1 MTKEYGKLVISA
13 TEQQL
18 LEGEKRLFKIY
29 GVRAKGKQN
38 LSDGKPFDLKLI
50 DYITYNP
57 NYDEHKL
64 DLLIERASVN
74 WNVISNV
81 DSWLEKIRGVQMDSI
96 LLDTSFCIR
105 LLKNNDDL
113 HQNAKDYF
121 KYFLEKKIEIYLSS
135 IVIAEYS
142 VKDAPANLPLEFVK
156 IIPFDF
162 FDGKTAEEFHSI
174 LLNHKEQVA
183 SIERNVI
190 KDDCKL
196 MAQLFNRNIQGY
208 ITKDRKS
215 FSQIIAPILASKIF
229 VIEVL
234 DLEIPLKDFKGEL
247 F

>member
-1 MTKEYGKLVISA
+1 
-13 TEQQL
+13 
-18 LEGEKRLFKIY
+18 
-29 GVRAKGKQN
+29 
-38 LSDGKPFDLKLI
+38 
-50 DYITYNP
+50 
-57 NYDEHKL
+57 
-64 DLLIERASVN
+64 
-74 WNVISNV
+74 
-81 DSWLEKIRGVQMDSI
+81 MDSI

-105 LLKNNDDL
+105 LLKSNDDL

-142 VKDAPANLPLEFVK
+142 VKDDPANLPLEFVK

-162 FDGKTAEEFHSI
+162 FDGKTAGEFHSI
-174 LLNHKEQVA
+174 LLNHKEQVTN
-183 SIERNVI
+183 IDRNVI

>member
-1 MTKEYGKLVISA
+1 
-13 TEQQL
+13 
-18 LEGEKRLFKIY
+18 
-29 GVRAKGKQN
+29 
-38 LSDGKPFDLKLI
+38 
-50 DYITYNP
+50 
-57 NYDEHKL
+57 
-64 DLLIERASVN
+64 
-74 WNVISNV
+74 
-81 DSWLEKIRGVQMDSI
+81 MDSI

-105 LLKNNDDL
+105 LLKSNDDL

-121 KYFLEKKIEIYLSS
+121 KYFLEKKIEIFLSS

-142 VKDAPANLPLEFVK
+142 VKDNPANLPLDFVK

-162 FDGKTAEEFHSI
+162 FDGKTAGEFHAI
-174 LLNHKEQVA
+174 LLNHKEQVVN
-183 SIERNVI
+183 IERNVI

-215 FSQIIAPILASKIF
+215 FSQIITPIQASKKF
-229 VIEVL
+229 TLELL

>member
-1 MTKEYGKLVISA
+1 
-13 TEQQL
+13 
-18 LEGEKRLFKIY
+18 
-29 GVRAKGKQN
+29 
-38 LSDGKPFDLKLI
+38 
-50 DYITYNP
+50 
-57 NYDEHKL
+57 
-64 DLLIERASVN
+64 
-74 WNVISNV
+74 
-81 DSWLEKIRGVQMDSI
+81 MDSI

-121 KYFLEKKIEIYLSS
+121 KYFMEKKIEIFLSS
-135 IVIAEYS
+135 IVVAEYS
-142 VKDAPANLPLEFVK
+142 VKDDPANLPLEFVK

-162 FDGKTAEEFHSI
+162 FDGKTAGEFHSI
-174 LLNHKEQVA
+174 LLNHKDQVEN
-183 SIERNVI
+183 IERNVI

-215 FSQIIAPILASKIF
+215 FGQIIAPIQASKSF
-229 VIEVL
+229 AIELL